1 MNYVA
6 ERLKN
11 MELYR
16 LVERILA
23 GFCLLIPLFLIL
35 TDTANTPFSRVRPS
49 ISNYVYM
56 EKSYVY
62 GSLLTIAALLFFFN
76 GILHFRDHS
85 TNRTKPNAKW
95 YNAVLGL
102 SLFGVIY
109 FPHKELPWPHYL
121 SAIVFFGGS
130 ILVIAVFCEHK
141 DRHLSW
147 VLAGLA
153 TLSYLLYF
161 LIPDVFGPSSLFWAE
176 WISLT
181 VIGIHFILESVGTK
195 SAQSN

>member
-23 GFCLLIPLFLIL
+23 GFCLFIPLVLML
-35 TDTANTPFSRVRPS
+35 VENNGNESFSIRPS
-49 ISNYVYM
+49 ISDYVYM
-56 EKSYVY
+56 DKSFVF

-76 GILHFRDHS
+76 GILHFRDES
-85 TNRTKPNAKW
+85 RERKKPQAKW

-102 SLFGVIY
+102 SLFGVIF
-109 FPHKELPWPHYL
+109 FPYKELPVPHYI
-121 SAIVFFGGS
+121 SAVIFFGGS
-130 ILVIAVFCEHK
+130 ILVIALFCDHQ
-141 DRHLSW
+141 DRRLSW
-147 VLAGLA
+147 ILAALA
-153 TLSYLLYF
+153 SLSYILYF
-161 LIPDVFGPSSLFWAE
+161 LIPDVFGKSSLFWAE

-181 VIGIHFILESVGTK
+181 VIGIHFILESL
-195 SAQSN
+195 QNR